1 MISIWGYEEGLSFC
15 MWLVGRSVL
24 VLWPKG
30 CDVSLSCSL
39 CHSLRTFFTNRFF
52 LVLFQSLAALFHP
65 LVYFHNVEK
74 IQYWLIIFNFHVR
87 FIYLKNIYT
96 FAAPFQR
103 IIIITKNCSR
113 NSSSWLMNFYFAN
126 DSFVVFCV
134 YSLSSLL
141 LLLLLHCLTQ
151 RASEVFLSS
160 GLILFLGN
168 LFSLWRFCN
177 VLLINVVV

>member
-15 MWLVGRSVL
+15 MRLVGRSVL

-65 LVYFHNVEK
+65 LVYSHNVEK

-103 IIIITKNCSR
+103 IIINKKTVRVIRRLGWWTSILQMIRLSCFVCTLFPR
-113 NSSSWLMNFYFAN
+113 FFFFYYYTAWHNELPKF
-126 DSFVVFCV
+126 F
-134 YSLSSLL
+134 
-141 LLLLLHCLTQ
+141 
-151 RASEVFLSS
+151 FLSS

-168 LFSLWRFCN
+168 VFFFVG
-177 VLLINVVV
+177 VL

>member
-24 VLWPKG
+24 VIWPKG

-103 IIIITKNCSR
+103 IIIITKKTVRVIRRLGWWTSILQMIRLSCFVCTLFPR
-113 NSSSWLMNFYFAN
+113 FFFFYYYTAWHNELPKF
-126 DSFVVFCV
+126 FCP
-134 YSLSSLL
+134 
-141 LLLLLHCLTQ
+141 
-151 RASEVFLSS
+151 AD
-160 GLILFLGN
+160 
-168 LFSLWRFCN
+168 
-177 VLLINVVV
+177 

>member
-1 MISIWGYEEGLSFC
+1 MRKDFLFVFG
-15 MWLVGRSVL
+15 WLVARS
-24 VLWPKG
+24 WFFGQK
-30 CDVSLSCSL
+30 DVTY
-39 CHSLRTFFTNRFF
+39 HSLALCVTLSGLFFTNRFF

-160 GLILFLGN
+160 GLILFLRN
-168 LFSLWRFCN
+168 VISLWGFCN